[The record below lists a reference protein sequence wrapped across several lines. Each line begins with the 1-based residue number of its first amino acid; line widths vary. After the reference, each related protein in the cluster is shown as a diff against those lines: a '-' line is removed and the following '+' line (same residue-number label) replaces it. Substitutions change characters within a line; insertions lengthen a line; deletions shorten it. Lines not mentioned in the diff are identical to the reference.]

1 MDEIN
6 KFITTKGEKM
16 SPAASSFV
24 RDASAVTSIEYALLG
39 ALIAVVI
46 LGSVALVGI
55 EALGLWQTVST
66 CVEAA
71 AAGNNCG

>member
-1 MDEIN
+1 
-6 KFITTKGEKM
+6 M
-16 SPAASSFV
+16 SPAVSSFV
-24 RDASAVTSIEYALLG
+24 SDESAVTSIEYALLG

-55 EALGLWQTVST
+55 ETLGLWQTVSR

-71 AAGNNCG
+71 AAGNSCG